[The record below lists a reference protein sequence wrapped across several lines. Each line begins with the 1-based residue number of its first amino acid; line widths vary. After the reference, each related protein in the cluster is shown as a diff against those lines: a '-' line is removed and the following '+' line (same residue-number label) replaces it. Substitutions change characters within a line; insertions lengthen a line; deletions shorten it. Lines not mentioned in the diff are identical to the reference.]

1 MWGEGE
7 STAGQAAR
15 AARAAADDLLLA
27 RVAAGDH
34 AAWSMLVSRHLPRLV
49 AFSWRILGNW
59 SEAEDVAQEC
69 FARLVHKAPAWRPGG
84 ASLST
89 WLHRVAT
96 NLCIDQRRRPASQTL
111 ALDDFDADALA
122 TGGAAE
128 TDGAL
133 DTVRTVRRALARLPE
148 RQRAAIVLV
157 HYQGFGN
164 IEAAATLAV
173 SVEAVESLLARA
185 RRALRAEIA
194 ANAPDLMGDI
204 R

>member
-1 MWGEGE
+1 MWGSGDK
-7 STAGQAAR
+7 AGGR
-15 AARAAADDLLLA
+15 GSADDLLLA
-27 RVAAGDH
+27 RIAAGDE
-34 AAWSMLVSRHLPRLV
+34 AAWSALVGRHLPRLV
-49 AFSWRILGNW
+49 AFSWRLLGSR

-69 FARLVHKAPAWRPGG
+69 FARLVRKAPDWRPGG

-96 NLCIDQRRRPASQTL
+96 NLCIDQRRRPAAL
-111 ALDDFDADALA
+111 ALDDFDADTLA
-122 TGGAAE
+122 IGGAAE
-128 TDGAL
+128 TDRDL

-164 IEAAATLAV
+164 PEAAAILDV
-173 SVEAVESLLARA
+173 SVEAVESLLARG
-185 RRALRAEIA
+185 RRALRTEIA
-194 ANAPDLMGDI
+194 AAAPDLVGDD